1 MSDKTIEDKLK
12 WLGALY
18 TSKGINE
25 LVINGHGNG
34 LALAL
39 ASLFYRHAIG
49 DWGDLEDEDYQ
60 LNNEMLIKGGRI
72 LSAYQFEGVEIW
84 IITEADRARTTALL
98 PSEY

>member
-1 MSDKTIEDKLK
+1 M
-12 WLGALY
+12 
-18 TSKGINE
+18 
-25 LVINGHGNG
+25 VINGYGNG
-34 LALAL
+34 LAL

>member
-25 LVINGHGNG
+25 LVKNGHGNG
-34 LALAL
+34 LAL

-49 DWGDLEDEDYQ
+49 DWGLIPEDDKQCNIEA
-60 LNNEMLIKGGRI
+60 LKNNGRVMSSY
-72 LSAYQFEGVEIW
+72 LFAGVKIW
-84 IITEADRARTTALL
+84 IITEANRERTTALL

>member
-34 LALAL
+34 LAL

>member
-1 MSDKTIEDKLK
+1 MSDKTIEEKLK

-25 LVINGHGNG
+25 LVINGLGNG
-34 LALAL
+34 LGL

-49 DWGDLEDEDYQ
+49 DWGDLEDEDFQ

-72 LSAYQFEGVEIW
+72 LSAYQCEGVEIW